1 VTATQT
7 RAATTPLLQVEDLE
21 AGYGGILALRGVSLE
36 VRAGEIVTLIGSNG
50 AGKSTLLRAV
60 SGLLRPRRGRVVVDG
75 QDVTGARP
83 DAIVRLGVCHVPEGR
98 RIFANLTVLEN
109 LQMGGYV
116 QRGNE
121 AAGLKR
127 VLELFPRLGE
137 RLKQAGA
144 TLSGGEQQMLAI
156 GRALMAAP
164 RLLLLDEPSLGLAPR
179 LVQQI
184 FDIVKTINASGTTV
198 VLVEQNAQQ
207 ALRIAT
213 RAYVLETGSL
223 VLEGPAAQL
232 AADPRVRRAYL
243 GEES

>member
-1 VTATQT
+1 VTG
-7 RAATTPLLQVEDLE
+7 PLLRIVDLE
-21 AGYGGILALRGVSLE
+21 VGYGAITALRGVGLD

-60 SGLLRPRRGRVVVDG
+60 SGLLRPRRGAIVFDG
-75 QDVTGARP
+75 HDITFARP
-83 DAIVRLGVCHVPEGR
+83 DQIVRLGVCHVPEGR
-98 RIFANLTVLEN
+98 RIFANLSVLEN

-116 QRGNE
+116 RRGGVSDTLE
-121 AAGLKR
+121 R
-127 VLELFPRLGE
+127 VLGLFPRLRE
-137 RLKQAGA
+137 RLSQAGG

-156 GRALMAAP
+156 GRALMAQP

-184 FDIVKTINASGTTV
+184 FDIVQAIHEAGTTV
-198 VLVEQNAQQ
+198 VLVEQNAHQ

-223 VLEGPAAQL
+223 ALEGSAAEL
-232 AADPRVRRAYL
+232 GADPRVRRAYL
-243 GEES
+243 GEEA